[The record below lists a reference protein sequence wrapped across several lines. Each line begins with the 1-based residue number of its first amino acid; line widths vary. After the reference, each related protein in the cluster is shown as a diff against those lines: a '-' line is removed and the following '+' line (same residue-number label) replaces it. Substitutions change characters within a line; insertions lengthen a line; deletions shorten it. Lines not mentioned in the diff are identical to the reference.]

1 MLSERRTHTHTCTDT
16 ESAFQEEAHC
26 AERRSM
32 EGSGHVRGGKTET
45 SRRLF
50 STSPAP
56 PLSRDSAGQCFAPGY
71 NLPAQGI
78 DTFLLRNLNNFWQKY
93 CGKIATCC
101 YPNAVCTKGSC
112 EPNNLVLPA
121 KKKKKIT
128 TSQLLPCFFYYH
140 DYFTQSKCDFNQ
152 ITL

>member
-1 MLSERRTHTHTCTDT
+1 MLSERRTHTCNNTHTHTDT

-78 DTFLLRNLNNFWQKY
+78 DTFSLCNLNNFWQKY
-93 CGKIATCC
+93 CGKILRYC
-101 YPNAVCTKGSC
+101 YPNPVCTKGSR
-112 EPNNLVLPA
+112 EPNYLVLPVKI
-121 KKKKKIT
+121 KKKNSPPVNRVCLVFVIF
-128 TSQLLPCFFYYH
+128 LLP
-140 DYFTQSKCDFNQ
+140 
-152 ITL
+152 